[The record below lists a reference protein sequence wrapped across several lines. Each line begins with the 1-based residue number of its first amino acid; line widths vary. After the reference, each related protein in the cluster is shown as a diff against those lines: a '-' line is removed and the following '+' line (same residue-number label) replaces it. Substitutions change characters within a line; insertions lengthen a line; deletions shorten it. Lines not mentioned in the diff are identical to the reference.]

1 VNSRAIARL
10 ISEFG
15 RDRFGFW
22 RLHPEQLVF
31 AENRVMFCT
40 MAGSDHW
47 IREKAAASINPA
59 QVETALIHLTG
70 HWPETAQPLAD
81 VVEQFPLGEA
91 ALLHLLAVSSIC
103 AARLT
108 HDPDTLLWLSQPQI
122 CGAPRGYGEM
132 LGYLQRSAGNSIA
145 DQGFSALRFWKGRE
159 MTRIAVR
166 ELANVASLEETTGE
180 LSQVAEICI
189 RNVFEHWNTELRQ
202 QYGSPRAEFAILA
215 LGKLGGGELN
225 HSSDVD
231 LLFLYSEEGQLT
243 AHISYH
249 EFFNRLGK
257 RILETFSTRHP
268 AGSLFRVDLRLRPEG
283 SAGPLARSFESMENY
298 YAGFGETWER
308 LALIKARGIGGSRE
322 LAYEFLRQHQPFI
335 YPRSPSPD
343 LLDEIAGIKRR
354 IERDIVG
361 LDKLERDVKLG
372 RGGIREIEFIV
383 QTLQLVH
390 GARHPFLQESS
401 MLKALRALRQLD
413 LLPREEV
420 LILDNAYR
428 FLRRVEHRLQ
438 IEAEQQTHL
447 VPPDSEALRRLALSL
462 RFPSSED
469 FTAALQ
475 KRMRAVR
482 PIFQRI
488 VSEPTPTKSPK
499 ADDLEIFSDQ
509 KRAAKALSDLVQGAA
524 GFHIAPRTRQI
535 FHKLRAP
542 LLGWLSK
549 TADPDATL
557 NQFVRLVEGYGL
569 RSLFFELLVAN
580 PRLLEVVIKT
590 FDASRFASE
599 LLIRRPQLLEDITRD
614 PTFGEA
620 RSVAENLRRLD
631 SLGPDANSLDPIRA
645 YRQRQLLRIIL
656 RDVLGLIQPARTFAE
671 LSDVAEACLVFVTKL
686 LATEQLTV
694 IALGKFGGCEINY
707 GADLDVLFV
716 GNDVRA
722 AQNLM
727 IAMAQP
733 TAEGDIWALDA
744 RLRPEGEKGPV
755 VCSLET
761 YESYYA
767 SRAQPWELQALTRA
781 RAVSGPLQNE
791 FMETAKRAWRRAC
804 QDADLFTKI
813 DGMLERIR
821 RERGSGSDFLD
832 LKTGAGG
839 IIEAEF
845 LVQALQMRK
854 NIWEQNWERAVDR
867 LHERGHLGKADA
879 PKLKNSYALL
889 RRCELVLRRYENRG
903 VSTLPGDPDEQRKF
917 AIRLGYYEFDAF
929 RRDYLDARDAI
940 HALYQQFIRP
950 A

>member
-1 VNSRAIARL
+1 M
-10 ISEFG
+10 
-15 RDRFGFW
+15 DR
-22 RLHPEQLVF
+22 
-31 AENRVMFCT
+31 N
-40 MAGSDHW
+40 DHW
-47 IREKAAASINPA
+47 IHEKAAASINPA
-59 QVETALIHLTG
+59 QVQTVLIHLCE
-70 HWPETAQPLAD
+70 HWPETAQSLAD

-103 AARLT
+103 ATRLMQN
-108 HDPDTLLWLSQPQI
+108 PDTLLWLCQSQI
-122 CGAPRGYGEM
+122 CRAPRSYAEM
-132 LGYLQRSAGNSIA
+132 FGYLRRSAGNSIS
-145 DQGFSALRFWKGRE
+145 DQGFSALRLWKGRE

-189 RNVFEHWNTELRQ
+189 RSVFEHWNTELRQ
-202 QYGSPRAEFAILA
+202 QYGSPKAEFAILA

-231 LLFLYSEEGQLT
+231 LLFLYSEEGQLA
-243 AHISYH
+243 AHSSYH

-257 RILETFSTRHP
+257 RVLETFSTQHE

-283 SAGPLARSFESMENY
+283 SAGPLARSLASMENY

-308 LALIKARGIGGSRE
+308 LALIKGRGIGGSRE

-335 YPRSPSPD
+335 YPKSPSPD

-361 LDKLERDVKLG
+361 ADKLERDVKLG

-383 QTLQLVH
+383 QTLQLIH

-401 MLKALRALRQLD
+401 MLKALRALRELD

-420 LILDNAYR
+420 LILDSTYR

-438 IEAEQQTHL
+438 IEGEQQTHV
-447 VPPDSEALRRLALSL
+447 VPRDPEALQRLALSL
-462 RFPSSED
+462 RFASGKD

-475 KRMRAVR
+475 EKMRAVR

-488 VSEPTPTKSPK
+488 VSGTPETPAKS
-499 ADDLEIFSDQ
+499 DGLEIFTDQ
-509 KRAAKALSDLVQGAA
+509 KRASKALSDLVQGAA
-524 GFHIAPRTRQI
+524 SFHIAPRTRQI
-535 FHKLRAP
+535 FRKLRPA

-549 TADPDATL
+549 SADPDPTL
-557 NQFVRLVEGYGL
+557 NQFVRFVEGYGL

-580 PRLLEVVIKT
+580 PRLLELVVKT

-614 PTFGEA
+614 PTFDEP
-620 RSVAENLRRLD
+620 RSVEENLRRLD
-631 SLGPDANSLDPIRA
+631 SFGAAANNLDPIRA

-656 RDVLGLIQPARTFAE
+656 RDVLGLVQPAGTFVE
-671 LSDVAEACLVFVTKL
+671 LSDVAEACLVFAAKL
-686 LATEQLTV
+686 LASDQLTI
-694 IALGKFGGCEINY
+694 IALGKFGGREISY

-716 GNDVRA
+716 GEDIRA

-733 TAEGDIWALDA
+733 TAEGNIWPLDA
-744 RLRPEGEKGPV
+744 RLRPEGEKNPV

-781 RAVSGPLQNE
+781 RAVSGPLRNE
-791 FMETAKRAWRRAC
+791 FMEIARSAWRRAS
-804 QDADLFTKI
+804 QDADLFMKI
-813 DGMLERIR
+813 DDMVRRIR
-821 RERGSGSDFLD
+821 RERGSGSDVLD
-832 LKTGAGG
+832 LKTGTGG

-845 LVQALQMRK
+845 LVQALQMRA
-854 NIWEQNWERAVDR
+854 NIWEQNWGRAVDG
-867 LHERGHLGKADA
+867 LQQQEHLDKSDA
-879 PKLKNSYALL
+879 AKLKNSYAFL
-889 RRCELVLRRYENRG
+889 RRCELVLRRYDNKS
-903 VSTLPGDPDEQRKF
+903 VSTLPSDPDQQRKF
-917 AIRLGYYEFDAF
+917 AIRLGYNGFDAF
-929 RRDYLDARDAI
+929 RSDYLNAREAI
-940 HALYQQFIRP
+940 HALYQRLI
-950 A
+950 ASA